1 MSENENN
8 LLVGNSFKDRIG
20 EASEF
25 DAALGQV
32 LIAFSVLERNLS
44 EVITILLDLSPDMGQ
59 IVTAE
64 QSFRGLVNLV
74 SSIAKYKSARGDF
87 NIDSNKPYE
96 EIQETL
102 KTCFKAEELRNQV
115 IHSRYILDQFRIKT
129 TAKAKHGLR
138 TTSESVSPESI
149 LDISDFIS
157 NVAIEVEEIP
167 IILNLADSINYVGL
181 SKQYIFK
188 DQLVVVFADDLQENF

>member
-1 MSENENN
+1 MSEDENY
-8 LLVGNSFKDRIG
+8 LLAGNSFKDRVG

-44 EVITILLDLSPDMGQ
+44 EVVTILLDLSPDMGQ

-64 QSFRGLVNLV
+64 QSFRGLVNLM
-74 SSIAKYKSARGDF
+74 SSIVKYKTERGDF
-87 NIDSNKPYE
+87 NIDSDESYK
-96 EIQETL
+96 EIQEIL
-102 KTCFKAEELRNQV
+102 KLCFKAEEHRNQV
-115 IHSRYILDQFRIKT
+115 VHSRYMLDQFRIKT

-138 TTSESVSPESI
+138 TTSESVSSESI

-157 NVAIEVEEIP
+157 NVAIGVEEIP
-167 IILNLADSINYVGL
+167 IILNVADSINYVGL
-181 SKQYIFK
+181 SKQYISE
-188 DQLVVVFADDLQENF
+188 DQIIVVFADDLQENF